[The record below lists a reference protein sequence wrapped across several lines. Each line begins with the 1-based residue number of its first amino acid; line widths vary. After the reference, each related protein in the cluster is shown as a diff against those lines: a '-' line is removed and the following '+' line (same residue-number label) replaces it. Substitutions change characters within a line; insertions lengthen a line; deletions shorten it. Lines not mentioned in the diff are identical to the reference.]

1 MQLSTRLVVAY
12 GYLVVLAMVVAGSA
26 TVGFFDLGGGI
37 ERILRDNV
45 ASVRSTTQILE
56 ALERQDSATLTT
68 LMNPSEGRQALS
80 EADAEFQEAL
90 EEAAGNITSE
100 EERGII
106 ERLRQNYDDYTD
118 TRAELLDTP
127 QEAPLEAYQART
139 FPKFQTVKQDV
150 LALLDKNHSEMV
162 EADERARQKA
172 IQYGSWLGFL
182 VVVALASFVFMT
194 RGLRRLVLARID
206 DIQDVAQAVAEG
218 STGRRVRVQRDD
230 ELGVIAREFNNA
242 IDRHDE
248 LKRNIEGQ
256 SREIKQ
262 QLLGVLKTLEDDAA
276 LFGLDGQLVASTFT
290 HNGPESTTRELGRV
304 VAELETPTSHRDDPE
319 EPAAASPTT
328 VELADGREAR
338 LELVRTAKG
347 RLVGWL
353 ARVNV
358 RRSDN

>member
-218 STGRRVRVQRDD
+218 STGRRVRVQLDD
-230 ELGVIAREFNNA
+230 ELGVI
-242 IDRHDE
+242 D
-248 LKRNIEGQ
+248 
-256 SREIKQ
+256 
-262 QLLGVLKTLEDDAA
+262 
-276 LFGLDGQLVASTFT
+276 
-290 HNGPESTTRELGRV
+290 
-304 VAELETPTSHRDDPE
+304 
-319 EPAAASPTT
+319 
-328 VELADGREAR
+328 
-338 LELVRTAKG
+338 
-347 RLVGWL
+347 
-353 ARVNV
+353 
-358 RRSDN
+358 